1 MDIQEFARQFPQKMK
16 ELTDFVEGDDIK
28 DFMGTEAVNHF
39 KGSFDNEGFTD
50 ETLDPWHDVERR
62 DPDSPWY
69 GHNGFTAKGEK
80 TSKNQQRLNKLNS
93 NTIGNFSQTRT
104 TDKILTGGSR
114 ELQRSINYKLTDKG
128 VRITNNAPYAAVHQF
143 GLQAKIYGKKVFQ
156 MIARP
161 FMGKS
166 VILKKNIESEIYV
179 EIKKIME
186 K

>member
-28 DFMGTEAVNHF
+28 DIMGTEAVNHF

-50 ETLDPWHDVERR
+50 ETIDPWHDVERR
-62 DPDSPWY
+62 DPDSSWY
-69 GHNGFTAKGEK
+69 GHSGQTGKFSTA
-80 TSKNQQRLNKLNS
+80 
-93 NTIGNFSQTRT
+93 RT
-104 TDKILTGGSR
+104 TAKILTGETR
-114 ELQRSINYKLTDKG
+114 ELRESISYKKTSLG
-128 VRITNNAPYAAVHQF
+128 ARIINSTPYAAVHQF

-166 VILKKNIESEIYV
+166 IILKQNIESKIYKRIKEI
-179 EIKKIME
+179 ISK
-186 K
+186 